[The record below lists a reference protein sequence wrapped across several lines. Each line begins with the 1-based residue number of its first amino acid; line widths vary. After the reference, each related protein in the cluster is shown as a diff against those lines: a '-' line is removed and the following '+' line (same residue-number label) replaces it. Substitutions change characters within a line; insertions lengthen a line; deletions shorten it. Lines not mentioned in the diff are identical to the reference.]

1 MAAADGPRRRT
12 AELLADAS
20 EHTALLDALVAR
32 EYAVA
37 ERIAREHVSVA
48 RHPH

>member
-1 MAAADGPRRRT
+1 MAATDGPRRRT